1 MVTKTYWLYQELG
14 SGQRAGWKCHNQ
26 PKILISFFFSFF
38 FLVFL
43 GDLVTESAV
52 RQWHIFWFQGLQ
64 SNTDFSHLNEMPI
77 ESVPSEDL

>member
-14 SGQRAGWKCHNQ
+14 SGQRAGWKCHIQ
-26 PKILISFFFSFF
+26 PKILIIF
-38 FLVFL
+38 FL

-64 SNTDFSHLNEMPI
+64 SNTDFSHLNKVPI

>member
-26 PKILISFFFSFF
+26 PKILISY
-38 FLVFL
+38 FL

-52 RQWHIFWFQGLQ
+52 IQWHIFWFQGLQ
-64 SNTDFSHLNEMPI
+64 SNTDFSHLNKVPI